1 MNFEVERDGRRL
13 GWNVRREKRRS
24 SHYYNNN
31 KNTWMMTTRLLF
43 WQEKGKKL
51 LMVIGDEAEAKAEA
65 KNWEKKEE
73 NCEKYPMNEGPFWLK
88 INSRTENFRKQQRI
102 LWALCSD
109 DENYYEVL
117 LRRTTER
124 RKNHNLCWNQVAK
137 WRSSEKRSENA
148 RKTHSKFEKT
158 NWKEALQVFCSGERR
173 ATLGSSEENC
183 QFEREN

>member
-1 MNFEVERDGRRL
+1 MDDD
-13 GWNVRREKRRS
+13 
-24 SHYYNNN
+24 N
-31 KNTWMMTTRLLF
+31 KIIILAR
-43 WQEKGKKL
+43 KGKK
-51 LMVIGDEAEAKAEA
+51 ITDGDWRWSRSKSRS
-65 KNWEKKEE
+65 KKLRKKEE